1 MIYTSHSFSQS
12 ILSSVTIENL
22 LNSVYCHLDLSI
34 EQRVLSELGKVVLK
48 GHTESL
54 LLLLLPFMFL
64 LMLLLPTS
72 LLVLSLDFQDGVN
85 VAK

>member
-1 MIYTSHSFSQS
+1 M
-12 ILSSVTIENL
+12 
-22 LNSVYCHLDLSI
+22 YCHLDLSI